1 MRNIILAVI
10 IAVGAGAILY
20 LLATVLGFPAEV
32 AKGVAGLPAF
42 AIQKVYEFLEAS
54 SAKHALET
62 TGLGPTISVKEFSI
76 HPLSAFLFS
85 LIAWTGV
92 ILFTGM
98 LMGMAVGAA
107 MDMAAGATL
116 DDKLFGPL
124 IIFTSFPLR
133 VIAAIYIGCWIGTRS
148 RSYVLAIVA
157 CSIAFGSGLGFLFS
171 LVTLSSDQIKATFG
185 ELGTLERFTTLLPDI
200 AIYIICAALGFWYG
214 QRQKPI
220 YYLGFIMKILRP
232 ETRQTIVEMV
242 QDEAKRARQPAGQA
256 AS

>member
-20 LLATVLGFPAEV
+20 LLATVLSFPAEV

-42 AIQKVYEFLEAS
+42 AIQKVYEFLEAN

-62 TGLGPTISVKEFSI
+62 TGLSPTMSVKEFSI

-107 MDMAAGATL
+107 MGMVAGKL
-116 DDKLFGPL
+116 DDKLFAPL
-124 IIFTSFPLR
+124 VVFTSFPLR

-157 CSIAFGSGLGFLFS
+157 CSIALGSSLAFLYG
-171 LVTLSSDQIKATFG
+171 LVTMSSDEIKAAFG
-185 ELGTLERFTTLLPDI
+185 ERGTLERFTMVLVDI
-200 AIYIICAALGFWYG
+200 VIFIISAAVGFWYG
-214 QRQKPI
+214 QRQKAI
-220 YYLGFIMKILRP
+220 YYLGFIMKVLRP
-232 ETRQTIVEMV
+232 ETRQTIIEMV
-242 QDEAKRARQPAGQA
+242 QDEAKRAPLYKPG
-256 AS
+256 SVH